1 MVCSF
6 FYRTIPVLVVMLI
19 YWAYCRIT
27 GKDQEPDTEPEIE
40 QEEKGKEEVMLTNCP
55 YHIFM
60 AAIGFPVWPKKKVD
74 AEPQVASESTSD
86 EGTEPMK
93 AKAS

>member
-27 GKDQEPDTEPEIE
+27 GKDQEPDTE
-40 QEEKGKEEVMLTNCP
+40 QEEKGKEEVNVTNCP

-74 AEPQVASESTSD
+74 TEPQIASESTSD
-86 EGTEPMK
+86 EGAEPMK

>member
-19 YWAYCRIT
+19 YWAYCKLT
-27 GKDQEPDTEPEIE
+27 GKDQEPDTE
-40 QEEKGKEEVMLTNCP
+40 QDKGREEVNVTNCP

-60 AAIGFPVWPKKKVD
+60 AAIGFPVWPKKKQ
-74 AEPQVASESTSD
+74 ESSELLEESTETSD
-86 EGTEPMK
+86 EGVETAMK